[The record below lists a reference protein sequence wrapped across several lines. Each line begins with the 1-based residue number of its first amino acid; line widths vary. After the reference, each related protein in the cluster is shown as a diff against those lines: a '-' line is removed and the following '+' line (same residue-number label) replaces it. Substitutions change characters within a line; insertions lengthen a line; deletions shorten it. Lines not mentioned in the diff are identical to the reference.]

1 MVLRL
6 TVFST
11 VATSFSRKLPSPL
24 SSSSV
29 RPDRA
34 EEPLP
39 LIEEPLIEEA
49 PIEEPP
55 IEEPPIEE
63 PPIEEPPI
71 EEPPIEEDM
80 ELPLSGVIFSSGSF
94 S

>member
-39 LIEEPLIEEA
+39 LIEEPLIEE
-49 PIEEPP
+49 
-55 IEEPPIEE
+55 
-63 PPIEEPPI
+63 
-71 EEPPIEEDM
+71 PPIEEDM

>member
-39 LIEEPLIEEA
+39 LIEEP

-55 IEEPPIEE
+55 M
-63 PPIEEPPI
+63 

>member
-39 LIEEPLIEEA
+39 LIEEPLIEE
-49 PIEEPP
+49 PLM
-55 IEEPPIEE
+55 
-63 PPIEEPPI
+63 

-80 ELPLSGVIFSSGSF
+80 DVPLSGVIFSSGNF

>member
-24 SSSSV
+24 SASSV

-39 LIEEPLIEEA
+39 LIEEPL
-49 PIEEPP
+49 
-55 IEEPPIEE
+55 
-63 PPIEEPPI
+63 I

>member
-39 LIEEPLIEEA
+39 LIEEPSM
-49 PIEEPP
+49 
-55 IEEPPIEE
+55 
-63 PPIEEPPI
+63 

>member
-24 SSSSV
+24 SASSV

-34 EEPLP
+34 EEPL
-39 LIEEPLIEEA
+39 
-49 PIEEPP
+49 
-55 IEEPPIEE
+55 
-63 PPIEEPPI
+63 PPI